1 MQLTRGPETGPA
13 GTQETGCSR
22 MAKESSCSERYDGK
36 YGAAGSPE
44 APEDSEEPI
53 SRIRKPK
60 PDLRKNLRVPK
71 GSGGWRRRKFGRPE
85 TLQRARSSEA
95 AGDRGEPGPV
105 AEQKGRTGRGTGWL
119 RCEVTGQER

>member
-1 MQLTRGPETGPA
+1 MASGGFGRRADERRVQLNALIPREV
-13 GTQETGCSR
+13 
-22 MAKESSCSERYDGK
+22 
-36 YGAAGSPE
+36 
-44 APEDSEEPI
+44 
-53 SRIRKPK
+53 
-60 PDLRKNLRVPK
+60 RVPK